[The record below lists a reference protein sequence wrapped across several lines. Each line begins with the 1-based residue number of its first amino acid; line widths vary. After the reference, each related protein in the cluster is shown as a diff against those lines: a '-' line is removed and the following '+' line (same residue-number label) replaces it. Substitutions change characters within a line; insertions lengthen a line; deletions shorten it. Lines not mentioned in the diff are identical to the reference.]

1 MTERP
6 AILCYFAFDRLSTRL
21 AQISEPF
28 QGLAHT
34 MADWLLP
41 GPS

>member
-6 AILCYFAFDRLSTRL
+6 AILRYFAFDRLSTHL

-28 QGLAHT
+28 HGLAHT

-41 GPS
+41 EPS